1 MTTMELN
8 LRKENLIGY
17 IKSMDEATVCKVE
30 QYIKR
35 LCQASDKEEKVINAY
50 PWAPN
55 DENLQNMVAEAEEDF
70 KYGRCTK
77 QEELEKELR
86 KNMASW

>member
-35 LCQASDKEEKVINAY
+35 LCQASFEKEEEKEVKPY
-50 PWAPN
+50 PSLLSG
-55 DENLQNMVAEAEEDF
+55 EELHSVVAESENNYRNGHFIEENDMDLYIRSL
-70 KYGRCTK
+70 K
-77 QEELEKELR
+77 
-86 KNMASW
+86 